1 MLVLVTVVVDVKKLV
16 NGAEVVIVVGII
28 VSVDEIIK
36 VIVDVIPRSNV
47 DVTVRV
53 EMIITDVEVV
63 VMTFPPVITVLVIG
77 KVRVITVVTDMN
89 EV

>member
-28 VSVDEIIK
+28 VRVDEIIK

-77 KVRVITVVTDMN
+77 KVRVITVVTDMK
-89 EV
+89 VV